1 MLQKLSHSMLV
12 NPSEPFWSKVLKIR
26 GGNVHV
32 EYMGR
37 RYKVHTC
44 PEQTFRIGDQI
55 ECFAERFSDTDILL
69 HQTRRFLYESLY
81 AINDSYDFGVVCDKM
96 DYSINQRYLELIDE
110 QNVLFHKLY
119 IGSLVDDKKFLSYIR
134 GAYLRCR
141 IDDVS
146 ERGFVLKL
154 QNISAFKYVKVVE
167 TEYSTYDMWECDLS
181 EYLQRYQVLL
191 GGAATGEIW
200 IIGKNNE
207 DLGVLQLEDNCES
220 VVLECN
226 QDEDTGSDEIIVG
239 DTDPEIQS
247 ARTINLE
254 QPKSI
259 GKKKFIARYSDYSER
274 QEQNSKVGHRGE
286 KFVVRHEVD
295 RLVKAGREDL
305 ADRVEW
311 VSKTQGDGLG
321 YDVLSF
327 DAETGK
333 PVFIE
338 VKTTNGSCNSAFYIT
353 RNELERSR
361 VSDNYYLYRLCDYD
375 CETDSYQILIISG
388 DLSTLCN
395 EPATYY
401 VRIEE

>member
-1 MLQKLSHSMLV
+1 MLV
-12 NPSEPFWSKVLKIR
+12 NPSEPFWSKVLKIK
-26 GGNVHV
+26 GANVQV

-37 RYKVHTC
+37 RYKVHIY

-55 ECFAERFSDTDILL
+55 ECVAEHFSDTDILL

-81 AINDSYDFGVVCDKM
+81 AINDSYDFRVVCDKM

-119 IGSLVDDKKFLSYIR
+119 IGSLGDDKKFLSYIR

-141 IDDVS
+141 IDDIS
-146 ERGFVLKL
+146 EKGLVLKL
-154 QNISAFKYVKVVE
+154 QNIVAFKYTKVVK
-167 TEYSTYDMWECDLS
+167 TEYGTYDIEDYELAY
-181 EYLQRYQVLL
+181 YLRRYQALL
-191 GGAATGEIW
+191 GGPVAGTIW

-207 DLGVLQLEDNCES
+207 DLGVLQLEDYCES
-220 VVLECN
+220 VVLECEV
-226 QDEDTGSDEIIVG
+226 DENTGSDEIIVG
-239 DTDPEIQS
+239 NTEPEIKS
-247 ARTINLE
+247 AETISLE
-254 QPKSI
+254 QPKST
-259 GKKKFIARYSDYSER
+259 GKKKFIARNSDYSER

-295 RLVKAGREDL
+295 RLAKAGRQDL
-305 ADRVEW
+305 ADKVEW

-361 VSDNYYLYRLCDYD
+361 VSDNYYLYRLYDYD
-375 CETDSYQILIISG
+375 SETDSYQILIISG
-388 DLSTLCN
+388 DLSPLCV

-401 VRIEE
+401 VRIEG

>member
-1 MLQKLSHSMLV
+1 MLV

-26 GGNVHV
+26 DANVHV

-37 RYKVHTC
+37 RYKVHIY

-55 ECFAERFSDTDILL
+55 ECVAERFSDTDILL

-81 AINDSYDFGVVCDKM
+81 AINDSYDFRVVCDKM

-119 IGSLVDDKKFLSYIR
+119 IGPLCDDKKFLSYIR
-134 GAYLRCR
+134 GTYLRCR
-141 IDDVS
+141 IDDIS
-146 ERGFVLKL
+146 EKCLVLKL
-154 QNISAFKYVKVVE
+154 QNIVAFKYTKVVK
-167 TEYSTYDMWECDLS
+167 TEYGTYDIEDYELVY
-181 EYLQRYQVLL
+181 YLRRYQALL
-191 GGAATGEIW
+191 GGPVAGTIW

-207 DLGVLQLEDNCES
+207 DLGVLQLEDYCES
-220 VVLECN
+220 VVLECEI
-226 QDEDTGSDEIIVG
+226 DENTGSDEIIVG
-239 DTDPEIQS
+239 NTEPEIKS
-247 ARTINLE
+247 AETISLE
-254 QPKSI
+254 QPKST
-259 GKKKFIARYSDYSER
+259 GKKKFIARNSDYSER

-295 RLVKAGREDL
+295 RLVKAGRQDL
-305 ADRVEW
+305 ADKVEW

-361 VSDNYYLYRLCDYD
+361 VSDNYYLYRLYDYD
-375 CETDSYQILIISG
+375 SETDSYQILIISG
-388 DLSTLCN
+388 DLSPLCV

>member
-1 MLQKLSHSMLV
+1 MLV
-12 NPSEPFWSKVLKIR
+12 NPSEPFWSKVLKIKDS
-26 GGNVHV
+26 NVQV

-37 RYKVHTC
+37 RYKVHIY

-55 ECFAERFSDTDILL
+55 ECVAERFSKTDILL

-81 AINDSYDFGVVCDKM
+81 AINDSYDFRVVCDKM

-110 QNVLFHKLY
+110 QNVLFYKLY
-119 IGSLVDDKKFLSYIR
+119 IGYLSDDKKFLSYIR

-141 IDDVS
+141 IDDIS
-146 ERGFVLKL
+146 ERGLVLKF
-154 QNISAFKYVKVVE
+154 QNISAFKYAKVVE
-167 TEYSTYDMWECDLS
+167 TEYGVYDMWECDLS
-181 EYLQRYQVLL
+181 ECLQKYQVLL
-191 GGAATGEIW
+191 GGSATGEIW

-207 DLGVLQLEDNCES
+207 DLGVLQLEANYES
-220 VVLECN
+220 VALECD
-226 QDEDTGSDEIIVG
+226 QDEDKGSDEIIVG
-239 DTDPEIQS
+239 GTDPEIKS
-247 ARTINLE
+247 AETINLE
-254 QPKSI
+254 LSKST
-259 GKKKFIARYSDYSER
+259 GKKKFIARSSDYGER
-274 QEQNSKVGHRGE
+274 QEQNSKVGHKGE
-286 KFVVRHEVD
+286 KFVVQYEKERLLKAD
-295 RLVKAGREDL
+295 RRDL
-305 ADRVEW
+305 ADKVEW

-321 YDVLSF
+321 YDVLSY

-361 VSDNYYLYRLCDYD
+361 LSDNYYLYRLYDYD
-375 CETDSYQILIISG
+375 SETDSYQILIISG
-388 DLSTLCN
+388 DLSPICV

>member
-1 MLQKLSHSMLV
+1 MLV
-12 NPSEPFWSKVLKIR
+12 NPSEPFWSKVLKIK
-26 GGNVHV
+26 GANVQV
-32 EYMGR
+32 EYMDR
-37 RYKVHTC
+37 RYKVHIY

-55 ECFAERFSDTDILL
+55 ECVAERFSDTDILL

-81 AINDSYDFGVVCDKM
+81 AINDSYDFRVVCDKM

-119 IGSLVDDKKFLSYIR
+119 IGSLGDDKKFLSYIR

-141 IDDVS
+141 IDDIS
-146 ERGFVLKL
+146 EKGLVLKL
-154 QNISAFKYVKVVE
+154 QNIVAFKYTKVVK
-167 TEYSTYDMWECDLS
+167 TEYGTYDIEDYELVY
-181 EYLQRYQVLL
+181 YLRRYQALL
-191 GGAATGEIW
+191 GGPVAGTIW

-207 DLGVLQLEDNCES
+207 DLGVLQLEDYCES
-220 VVLECN
+220 VVLECEI
-226 QDEDTGSDEIIVG
+226 DENTGSDEIIVG
-239 DTDPEIQS
+239 NTEPEIKS
-247 ARTINLE
+247 AETISLE
-254 QPKSI
+254 QPKST
-259 GKKKFIARYSDYSER
+259 GKKKFIARNSDYSER

-295 RLVKAGREDL
+295 RLVKAGRQDL
-305 ADRVEW
+305 ADKVEW

-361 VSDNYYLYRLCDYD
+361 VSDNYYLYRLYDYD
-375 CETDSYQILIISG
+375 SETDSYQILIISG
-388 DLSTLCN
+388 DLSPLCV

>member
-1 MLQKLSHSMLV
+1 MLV
-12 NPSEPFWSKVLKIR
+12 NPSEPFWSKVLKIK
-26 GGNVHV
+26 GSNVQV

-37 RYKVHTC
+37 RYKVHIY

-55 ECFAERFSDTDILL
+55 ECVAERFSDTDILL

-81 AINDSYDFGVVCDKM
+81 AIDDSYDFRVVCDKM

-119 IGSLVDDKKFLSYIR
+119 IGSLGDDKKFLSYIR

-141 IDDVS
+141 IDDIS
-146 ERGFVLKL
+146 EKGLVLKL
-154 QNISAFKYVKVVE
+154 QNIVAFKYTKVVK
-167 TEYSTYDMWECDLS
+167 TEYGTYDIEDYELVY
-181 EYLQRYQVLL
+181 YLRRYQALL
-191 GGAATGEIW
+191 GGPVAGTIW

-207 DLGVLQLEDNCES
+207 DLGVLQLEDYCES
-220 VVLECN
+220 VVLECEI
-226 QDEDTGSDEIIVG
+226 DENTGSDEIIVG
-239 DTDPEIQS
+239 NTEPEIKS
-247 ARTINLE
+247 AETISLE
-254 QPKSI
+254 QPKST
-259 GKKKFIARYSDYSER
+259 GKKKFIARNSDYSER
-274 QEQNSKVGHRGE
+274 QEQNSKVGYRGE

-295 RLVKAGREDL
+295 RLVKAGRQDL
-305 ADRVEW
+305 ADKVEW

-361 VSDNYYLYRLCDYD
+361 VSDNYYLYRLYDYD
-375 CETDSYQILIISG
+375 SETDSYQILIISG
-388 DLSTLCN
+388 DLSPLCV

>member
-1 MLQKLSHSMLV
+1 MLV
-12 NPSEPFWSKVLKIR
+12 NPSEPFWSKVLKIK
-26 GGNVHV
+26 GSNVQV

-37 RYKVHTC
+37 RYKVHIY

-55 ECFAERFSDTDILL
+55 ECVAERFSDTDILL

-81 AINDSYDFGVVCDKM
+81 AINDSYDFRVVCDKM

-119 IGSLVDDKKFLSYIR
+119 IGSLGDDKKFLSYIR

-141 IDDVS
+141 IDDIS
-146 ERGFVLKL
+146 EKGLVLKL
-154 QNISAFKYVKVVE
+154 QNIVAFKYTKVVK
-167 TEYSTYDMWECDLS
+167 TEYGTYDIEDYELVY
-181 EYLQRYQVLL
+181 YLRRYQALL
-191 GGAATGEIW
+191 GGPVAGTIW

-207 DLGVLQLEDNCES
+207 DLGVLQLEDYCES
-220 VVLECN
+220 VVLECEI
-226 QDEDTGSDEIIVG
+226 DENTGSDEIIVG
-239 DTDPEIQS
+239 NTEPEIKS
-247 ARTINLE
+247 AETISLE
-254 QPKSI
+254 QPKST
-259 GKKKFIARYSDYSER
+259 GKKKFIARNSDYSER
-274 QEQNSKVGHRGE
+274 QEQNSKVGYRGE

-295 RLVKAGREDL
+295 RLVKAGRQDL
-305 ADRVEW
+305 ADKVEW

-361 VSDNYYLYRLCDYD
+361 VSDNYYLYRLYDYD
-375 CETDSYQILIISG
+375 SETDSYQILIISG
-388 DLSTLCN
+388 DLSPLCV

>member
-1 MLQKLSHSMLV
+1 MLV
-12 NPSEPFWSKVLKIR
+12 NPSEPFWSKVLKIK
-26 GGNVHV
+26 GSNIQV

-37 RYKVHTC
+37 RYKVHIY
-44 PEQTFRIGDQI
+44 PEQIFSIGDQI
-55 ECFAERFSDTDILL
+55 ECVAERFSDTDIIL

-81 AINDSYDFGVVCDKM
+81 GLNDLFDFRVVCDKI

-119 IGSLVDDKKFLSYIR
+119 IGSLGDDKKFLSYIR

-141 IDDVS
+141 IDDIS
-146 ERGFVLKL
+146 EKGLVLKL
-154 QNISAFKYVKVVE
+154 QNIVAFKYTKVVK
-167 TEYSTYDMWECDLS
+167 TEYGTYDIEDYELVY
-181 EYLQRYQVLL
+181 YLRRYQALL
-191 GGAATGEIW
+191 GGPVAGTIW

-207 DLGVLQLEDNCES
+207 DLGVLQLEDYCES
-220 VVLECN
+220 VVLECEI
-226 QDEDTGSDEIIVG
+226 DENTGSDEIIVG
-239 DTDPEIQS
+239 NTEPEITS
-247 ARTINLE
+247 AETISLE
-254 QPKSI
+254 KSKST
-259 GKKKFIARYSDYSER
+259 GKKKFIARNSDYSER

-295 RLVKAGREDL
+295 LEKAGRQDL
-305 ADRVEW
+305 ADKVEW

-321 YDVLSF
+321 YDVLSY

-338 VKTTNGSCNSAFYIT
+338 VKTTNGSCNTAFYIT
-353 RNELERSR
+353 RNELERSQ
-361 VSDNYYLYRLCDYD
+361 VSDNYYLYRLYDYD
-375 CETDSYQILIISG
+375 SETDSYQILIISG
-388 DLSTLCN
+388 DLSPLCV

>member
-1 MLQKLSHSMLV
+1 MLV
-12 NPSEPFWSKVLKIR
+12 NPSEPFWSKVLKIK
-26 GGNVHV
+26 GANVQV
-32 EYMGR
+32 EYMGHI
-37 RYKVHTC
+37 YKVHIY

-55 ECFAERFSDTDILL
+55 ECVAERFSDTDILL

-81 AINDSYDFGVVCDKM
+81 AINDSYDFRVVCDKM
-96 DYSINQRYLELIDE
+96 DYSINQRYLELVDE

-119 IGSLVDDKKFLSYIR
+119 IGPLCDDKKFLSYIR

-146 ERGFVLKL
+146 ERGLVLKL

-167 TEYSTYDMWECDLS
+167 TEYGTYDMWECDLS

-247 ARTINLE
+247 AETINLE

-259 GKKKFIARYSDYSER
+259 GKKKFIARNSDYSER

-295 RLVKAGREDL
+295 RLVKAGRQDL
-305 ADRVEW
+305 ADKVEW

-361 VSDNYYLYRLCDYD
+361 VSDNYYLYRLYDYD
-375 CETDSYQILIISG
+375 SETDSYQILIISG
-388 DLSTLCN
+388 DLSPLCV

>member
-1 MLQKLSHSMLV
+1 MLV
-12 NPSEPFWSKVLKIR
+12 NPSEPFWSKVLKIK
-26 GGNVHV
+26 GANVQV

-37 RYKVHTC
+37 RYKVHIY

-55 ECFAERFSDTDILL
+55 ECVAERFSDTDILL

-81 AINDSYDFGVVCDKM
+81 AINDSYDFRVVCDKM

-119 IGSLVDDKKFLSYIR
+119 IGPLCDDKKFLSYIR

-146 ERGFVLKL
+146 ERGLVLKL
-154 QNISAFKYVKVVE
+154 QNISALKYVKVVE
-167 TEYSTYDMWECDLS
+167 TEYGTYDMWECDLS

-247 ARTINLE
+247 AETINLE

-259 GKKKFIARYSDYSER
+259 DKKKFIARNSDYSER

-286 KFVVRHEVD
+286 KYVVRYEVD
-295 RLVKAGREDL
+295 RLVKAGRQDL
-305 ADRVEW
+305 ADKVEW

-321 YDVLSF
+321 YDLILS
-327 DAETGK
+327 
-333 PVFIE
+333 
-338 VKTTNGSCNSAFYIT
+338 
-353 RNELERSR
+353 R
-361 VSDNYYLYRLCDYD
+361 
-375 CETDSYQILIISG
+375 
-388 DLSTLCN
+388 
-395 EPATYY
+395 
-401 VRIEE
+401 

>member
-1 MLQKLSHSMLV
+1 MLV
-12 NPSEPFWSKVLKIR
+12 NPSEPFWSKVLKIK
-26 GGNVHV
+26 GSNVQV

-37 RYKVHTC
+37 RYKVHIY
-44 PEQTFRIGDQI
+44 PEQIFSIGDQI
-55 ECFAERFSDTDILL
+55 ECVAERFSDTDIIL

-81 AINDSYDFGVVCDKM
+81 GLNDLFDFRVVCDKI

-110 QNVLFHKLY
+110 QHVLFHKLY
-119 IGSLVDDKKFLSYIR
+119 IGSLGDDKKFLSYIR

-141 IDDVS
+141 IDDIS
-146 ERGFVLKL
+146 EKGLVLKL
-154 QNISAFKYVKVVE
+154 QNIVAFKYTKVVK
-167 TEYSTYDMWECDLS
+167 TEYGTYDIEDYELVY
-181 EYLQRYQVLL
+181 YLRRYQALL
-191 GGAATGEIW
+191 GGPVAGTIW

-207 DLGVLQLEDNCES
+207 DLGVLQLEDYCES
-220 VVLECN
+220 VVLECEI
-226 QDEDTGSDEIIVG
+226 DENTGGNTE
-239 DTDPEIQS
+239 PEIKS
-247 ARTINLE
+247 AETISLE
-254 QPKSI
+254 QPKSTD
-259 GKKKFIARYSDYSER
+259 KKKFIARNSDYSER

-286 KFVVRHEVD
+286 KFVIRHEVD
-295 RLVKAGREDL
+295 RLVKAGRQDL
-305 ADRVEW
+305 ADKVEW

-361 VSDNYYLYRLCDYD
+361 VSDNYYLYRLYDYD
-375 CETDSYQILIISG
+375 SETDSYQILIISG
-388 DLSTLCN
+388 DLSPLCV

>member
-1 MLQKLSHSMLV
+1 MLV
-12 NPSEPFWSKVLKIR
+12 NPSEPFWSKVLKIK
-26 GGNVHV
+26 GANVQV

-37 RYKVHTC
+37 RYKVHIY

-55 ECFAERFSDTDILL
+55 ECVAERFSDTDILL

-81 AINDSYDFGVVCDKM
+81 AINDSYDFRVVCDKM

-119 IGSLVDDKKFLSYIR
+119 IGSLGDDKKFLSYIR

-141 IDDVS
+141 IDDIS
-146 ERGFVLKL
+146 EKGLVLKL
-154 QNISAFKYVKVVE
+154 QNIVAFKYTKVVK
-167 TEYSTYDMWECDLS
+167 TEYGTYDIEDYELVY
-181 EYLQRYQVLL
+181 YLRRYQALL
-191 GGAATGEIW
+191 GGPVAGTIW

-247 ARTINLE
+247 AETINLE

-259 GKKKFIARYSDYSER
+259 GKKKFIARNSDYSER

-286 KFVVRHEVD
+286 KYVVRYEVD
-295 RLVKAGREDL
+295 RLVKAGRQDL
-305 ADRVEW
+305 ADKVEW

-321 YDVLSF
+321 YDVLSY

-333 PVFIE
+333 SVFIE

-361 VSDNYYLYRLCDYD
+361 VSDNYYLYRLYDYD
-375 CETDSYQILIISG
+375 SETDSYQILIISG
-388 DLSTLCN
+388 DLSPLCV

-401 VRIEE
+401 VRIEG

>member
-1 MLQKLSHSMLV
+1 MLV

-26 GGNVHV
+26 GANVHV

-37 RYKVHTC
+37 RYKVHIY

-55 ECFAERFSDTDILL
+55 ECVAERFSDTDILL

-81 AINDSYDFGVVCDKM
+81 AINDSYDFRVVCDKM

-119 IGSLVDDKKFLSYIR
+119 IGSLGDDKKFLSYIR

-141 IDDVS
+141 IDDIS
-146 ERGFVLKL
+146 EKGLVLKL
-154 QNISAFKYVKVVE
+154 QNIVAFKYTKVVK
-167 TEYSTYDMWECDLS
+167 TEYGTYDIEDYELVY
-181 EYLQRYQVLL
+181 YLRRYQALL
-191 GGAATGEIW
+191 GGPVAGTIW

-207 DLGVLQLEDNCES
+207 DLGVLQLEDYCES
-220 VVLECN
+220 VVLECEI
-226 QDEDTGSDEIIVG
+226 DENTCSDEIIVG
-239 DTDPEIQS
+239 NTEPEIKS
-247 ARTINLE
+247 AETISLE
-254 QPKSI
+254 QPKST
-259 GKKKFIARYSDYSER
+259 GKKKFIARNSDYSER

-295 RLVKAGREDL
+295 RLAKAGRQDL
-305 ADRVEW
+305 ADKVEW

-321 YDVLSF
+321 YDVLSY

-361 VSDNYYLYRLCDYD
+361 VSDNYYLYRLYDYD
-375 CETDSYQILIISG
+375 SETDSYQILIISG
-388 DLSTLCN
+388 DLSPLCI